1 MINPGKF
8 NKKIEIKKVV
18 KAEDTQ
24 GFIKESE
31 VVVLSTYA
39 QVKTTSGYTLL
50 INNTDFEKAT
60 TNFTIRKPKA
70 TITRSSSDTATTGCF
85 PRNGSSGHPLHLAS
99 ASDTDISATQTTPAT
114 VSRSTT
120 KHGSL

>member
-8 NKKIEIKKVV
+8 NKKIDIKQVV

-70 TITRSSSDTATTGCF
+70 TITRDMYLYYKGKQYSIEYL
-85 PRNGSSGHPLHLAS
+85 NGLENGLMEIQAKE
-99 ASDTDISATQTTPAT
+99 
-114 VSRSTT
+114 VT
-120 KHGSL
+120 K

>member
-1 MINPGKF
+1 MINPGKL

-18 KAEDTQ
+18 KAEDEQ

-39 QVKTTSGYTLL
+39 QVKTTSGSTLL

-70 TITRSSSDTATTGCF
+70 TITRDMYLYYKGKQYSIEYL
-85 PRNGSSGHPLHLAS
+85 NGLENELLEIQAKE
-99 ASDTDISATQTTPAT
+99 
-114 VSRSTT
+114 VT
-120 KHGSL
+120 K

>member
-18 KAEDTQ
+18 KVEDKD
-24 GFIKESE
+24 GFVADSE
-31 VVVLSTYA
+31 QLVLSTFA
-39 QVKTTSGYTLL
+39 QVKTMSGYTLL

-70 TITRSSSDTATTGCF
+70 TITRNMYLYYKGKQYSIEYL
-85 PRNGSSGHPLHLAS
+85 NGLENELLEIQAKE
-99 ASDTDISATQTTPAT
+99 
-114 VSRSTT
+114 VT
-120 KHGSL
+120 K

>member
-8 NKKIEIKKVV
+8 NKKIDIKQVV
-18 KAEDTQ
+18 KAEDAQ

-70 TITRSSSDTATTGCF
+70 TITRDMYLYYKGKQYSIEYL
-85 PRNGSSGHPLHLAS
+85 NGLENELLEIQAKE
-99 ASDTDISATQTTPAT
+99 
-114 VSRSTT
+114 VT
-120 KHGSL
+120 K

>member
-18 KAEDTQ
+18 KAEDEQ

-31 VVVLSTYA
+31 VVVLSAYA
-39 QVKTTSGYTLL
+39 QVKTISGYTLL

-60 TNFTIRKPKA
+60 TNFTIRKPKT
-70 TITRSSSDTATTGCF
+70 TITRNMYLYYKGKQYSIEYL
-85 PRNGSSGHPLHLAS
+85 NGLENELLEIQAKE
-99 ASDTDISATQTTPAT
+99 
-114 VSRSTT
+114 VT
-120 KHGSL
+120 K

>member
-1 MINPGKF
+1 MINPGKL

-31 VVVLSTYA
+31 VVVLSTHA

-70 TITRSSSDTATTGCF
+70 TITRDMYLYYKGKQYSIEYL
-85 PRNGSSGHPLHLAS
+85 NGLENELMEIQAKE
-99 ASDTDISATQTTPAT
+99 
-114 VSRSTT
+114 VT
-120 KHGSL
+120 K

>member
-1 MINPGKF
+1 MINPGKL

-18 KAEDTQ
+18 KAEDEQ

-70 TITRSSSDTATTGCF
+70 TITRDMYLYYKGKQYSIEYL
-85 PRNGSSGHPLHLAS
+85 NGLENELLEIQAKE
-99 ASDTDISATQTTPAT
+99 
-114 VSRSTT
+114 VT
-120 KHGSL
+120 K

>member
-31 VVVLSTYA
+31 VVVLSTHA

-70 TITRSSSDTATTGCF
+70 TITRDMYLYYKGKQYSIEYL
-85 PRNGSSGHPLHLAS
+85 NGLENELMEIQAKE
-99 ASDTDISATQTTPAT
+99 
-114 VSRSTT
+114 VT
-120 KHGSL
+120 K

>member
-8 NKKIEIKKVV
+8 NKKIDIKQVV
-18 KAEDTQ
+18 KAEDEQ

-70 TITRSSSDTATTGCF
+70 TITRDMYLYYKGKQYSIEYL
-85 PRNGSSGHPLHLAS
+85 NGLENELMEIQAKE
-99 ASDTDISATQTTPAT
+99 
-114 VSRSTT
+114 VT
-120 KHGSL
+120 K

>member
-70 TITRSSSDTATTGCF
+70 TITRDMYLYYKGKQYSIEYL
-85 PRNGSSGHPLHLAS
+85 NGLENELMEIQAKE
-99 ASDTDISATQTTPAT
+99 
-114 VSRSTT
+114 VT
-120 KHGSL
+120 K